1 MDKILAIVGIVFSI
15 GLIIYLSLHTNRLL
29 YVTVG
34 ILILISCLIWLF
46 IRKRTSLNEIGL
58 QSPSIYLTLNVIFF
72 LFLACSILS
81 IRFTPTLYERPL
93 LYFIF
98 LSIMSGIV
106 VLEILFVHSK
116 KQLALILF
124 QIMIIGLSLV
134 WSQVLIFPSVVGL
147 DTWFH
152 QMFTLNTLNAGFIPE
167 GYMYSNLALMHLE
180 IGSTS
185 LVTGLN
191 YKLATMFS
199 ISFLQVLC
207 GILFVFLLGKLLFNE
222 KVGLLASLLLM
233 VGNYYIHMGVWA
245 IPNTIAAVLIPIIIY
260 VLFKIRDEKR
270 LIGVS
275 LTALFMITLIFSHTI
290 TAMCMAIILFVSWF
304 ALKVYNKIHHE
315 HRKTPVTFTI
325 AIFFIVTMFSWW
337 SYASGHITTLVK
349 LIEWGFSIDFFIQ
362 APKEILGYIAT
373 VPFSEQLFNQLG
385 MFLFFALS
393 LIGCFYMISRKYGSS
408 HTFIMTIVGATPLA
422 IGFFSLITGH
432 SVVEQR
438 WWYFSQILLALP
450 LAITFFLLYGVTK
463 NKFSKPILLL
473 FLTFFLSFMMITSP
487 IANTDNHT
495 FSPNTGIRFASTES
509 EIRTAAFFVEKSVY
523 NISSD
528 YDYFT
533 NPSSSIPVNYYNI
546 SYSRIKSI
554 DTSLITGE
562 FERNRDIIIIREKI
576 VDKPFRLFGQPF
588 KLNYDPKQSLNE
600 QGFSK
605 IYDCNSVTA
614 FVYITQFMEK
624 I

>member
-1 MDKILAIVGIVFSI
+1 
-15 GLIIYLSLHTNRLL
+15 
-29 YVTVG
+29 
-34 ILILISCLIWLF
+34 
-46 IRKRTSLNEIGL
+46 
-58 QSPSIYLTLNVIFF
+58 
-72 LFLACSILS
+72 
-81 IRFTPTLYERPL
+81 
-93 LYFIF
+93 
-98 LSIMSGIV
+98 
-106 VLEILFVHSK
+106 
-116 KQLALILF
+116 
-124 QIMIIGLSLV
+124 MIIGLSLV
-134 WSQVLIFPSVVGL
+134 WSQILIFPSVVGI

-152 QMFTLNTLNAGFIPE
+152 QMFTLNTLNTGFIPE

-185 LVTGLN
+185 LITGLN

-207 GILFVFLLGKLLFNE
+207 GILFVFLLGKFLFNG
-222 KVGLLASLLLM
+222 KVGLLASLLLV
-233 VGNYYIHMGVWA
+233 VGNYYINMGVGA

-260 VLFKIRDEKR
+260 ILFKIREEKR

-275 LTALFMITLIFSHTI
+275 LAALFMITLILTHTI

-304 ALKVYNKIHHE
+304 ALKIYNKIHHE
-315 HRKTPVTFTI
+315 HKMAPVTFTI
-325 AIFFIVTMFSWW
+325 AIFFIITMFSWW

-349 LIEWGFSIDFFIQ
+349 LIGWGFSIDFFVH
-362 APKEILGYIAT
+362 APEAILGYIFT

-393 LIGCFYMISRKYGSS
+393 LIGCFYMISKKYGSS
-408 HTFIMTIVGATPLA
+408 HTFIMAIVGATPLA

-432 SVVEQR
+432 SVIEQR

-450 LAITFFLLYGVTK
+450 LAITFFLLCGVIK
-463 NKFSKPILLL
+463 NKFAKPFLLL
-473 FLTFFLSFMMITSP
+473 FLTFFLSFIMITSP
-487 IANTDNHT
+487 KANIDNHT
-495 FSPNTGIRFASTES
+495 FSPNTGIRPPSTEA
-509 EIRTAAFFVEKSVY
+509 ELRAAAFFVEKSVY

-533 NPSSSIPVNYYNI
+533 NPSSSIPVNYYNM
-546 SYSRIKSI
+546 SYSRIKSL

-562 FERNRDIIIIREKI
+562 FERNGNIIVVIREEI

-588 KLNYDPKQSLNE
+588 KLNYDPRQSLNE

-605 IYDCNSVTA
+605 IYDCNSVSG
-614 FVYITQFMEK
+614 FMR
-624 I
+624 